1 MKKKR
6 VENEGWRDSNSD
18 WSWNLLSSKRW
29 LLSVSSVAQQRRQE
43 NNFPIPKI
51 ENTQIQG
58 SLPISFVVDILR
70 FVCFALRIK
79 DLDRLWRKNRHPH
92 RKTKK
97 GHIAQPTESSKFV
110 HACHNL
116 FFWTCSALFFLA
128 IFISSSL
135 ALPLLSDADAAGGW
149 YKLGAKVLINFQ
161 DIFRP
166 PTRLPSFV
174 DRSRLW
180 PVWNRKSCLSF
191 SWLSRH

>member
-1 MKKKR
+1 MKR
-6 VENEGWRDSNSD
+6 Q
-18 WSWNLLSSKRW
+18 
-29 LLSVSSVAQQRRQE
+29 QQRLKLKLAQLKTMITFSLQRRAATSTRKQLSHTE
-43 NNFPIPKI
+43 NREHPNSRIFAYLFCS
-51 ENTQIQG
+51 G
-58 SLPISFVVDILR
+58 YS
-70 FVCFALRIK
+70 ALRLLCSSHK
-79 DLDRLWRKNRHPH
+79 GFGSTLEKESSSPS
-92 RKTKK
+92 KK

-180 PVWNRKSCLSF
+180 PAWNRKSCLSF
-191 SWLSRH
+191 SWLSRR